1 MSLNISAADANRQF
15 SAVLRQV
22 REGRTFTVTS
32 HDRPV
37 ARIVPVR
44 AEANV
49 TAAARAAL
57 FRRLRGA
64 KVQPVGRWRR
74 EDLYEDGRERR
85 D

>member
-32 HDRPV
+32 HERPV

-49 TAAARAAL
+49 TGAARAAL
-57 FRRLRGA
+57 FRRLRA
-64 KVQPVGRWRR
+64 APVQVVGRWTRD
-74 EDLYEDGRERR
+74 DLYEDGRERR
-85 D
+85 G

>member
-1 MSLNISAADANRQF
+1 MSLNISAADANRQS

-44 AEANV
+44 GEANV
-49 TAAARAAL
+49 TRAARAAL
-57 FRRLRGA
+57 FRRLRAA
-64 KVQPVGRWRR
+64 KVQAVGRWTRD
-74 EDLYEDGRERR
+74 DLYEDGRERR